1 MKCASFNMEKT
12 FNETGINN
20 YEKIR
25 SRLVEQRELVII
37 GAGPAGLTAAIYA
50 KRAGLNVLVL
60 EKNRA
65 GGQILL
71 TSEIENWPGTLH
83 VSGQELAENF
93 RKHAEFLKVE
103 FRTASVNRI
112 ELHGEKKTIITADCE
127 IETKALILATGA
139 SFRKLGC
146 AGEHEFIGKG
156 VSYCAVC
163 DANMF
168 EELDVAVVGGG
179 NTAVEEACYLS
190 QFAEKVYIIHRRD
203 TFRADKI
210 VAEHALSNP
219 KIIPVWDS
227 VVEEIY
233 GDGLVEGIRIKNVKT
248 DEISNIAVNGVFM
261 FVGTSP
267 NTQYLNN
274 LVETVPGGWIKTD
287 MDMGTSVPGVFAA
300 GDLRE
305 TGLRQVI
312 TASGDG
318 ARAAM
323 SAYAYLQRVT
333 FS

>member
-1 MKCASFNMEKT
+1 MEQ
-12 FNETGINN
+12 
-20 YEKIR
+20 Y
-25 SRLVEQRELVII
+25 ELVIV
-37 GAGPAGLTAAIYA
+37 GAGPAGLTSAIYA

-60 EKNRA
+60 EKKRA

-71 TSEIENWPGTLH
+71 TSEIENWPGTIRI
-83 VSGQELAENF
+83 SGLELAESF
-93 RKHAEFLKVE
+93 RAHAESLGVE
-103 FRTASVNRI
+103 FRTCEVKSV
-112 ELHGEKKTIITADCE
+112 ELRGEKKIIAVSDGE
-127 IETKALILATGA
+127 IEAKAIILATGA

-146 AGEHEFIGKG
+146 PGESEFVGKG

-168 EELDVAVVGGG
+168 EGLDVAVVGGG
-179 NTAVEEACYLS
+179 NTAVEEACYLA

-210 VAEHALSNP
+210 VAEHALSNFAIVP
-219 KIIPVWDS
+219 IWNS

-233 GDGLVEGIRIKNVKT
+233 GDGIVEGVTVKNVKT
-248 DEISNIAVNGVFM
+248 NEISKIAVNGVFM

-267 NTQYLNN
+267 NTQYLND
-274 LVETVPGGWIKTD
+274 LVGTAPGGWIKTD
-287 MDMGTSVPGVFAA
+287 ADMRTDVEGIFAA
-300 GDLRE
+300 GDLRD

-323 SAYAYLQRVT
+323 AAYAYLQQHN